1 MFGIGWADSSLSI
14 SSTTYKLRVESGAFS
29 SGWGN
34 QSNAAAVHL
43 FGGNLVARPVL
54 RLYPKQCGI
63 DKAGESVS
71 RQTFPKLSHF
81 IDIFP
86 RLPHSEG
93 MEMKLK
99 AIPVLMLAML
109 SSSLVHAVDITGAG
123 STFAAPI
130 YAKWADAY
138 HKSGGGKIN
147 YQGIGSSGGI
157 KQIQAKTVD
166 FAGSDAPLK
175 DVELTKDGLFQ
186 FPTVVGG
193 VVPAINVPG
202 IKAGEITLSGP
213 VLGDIYLGKIK
224 KWNDPAIVALNPKVK
239 LPDLDIAVVRR
250 ADGSGTSFIWTNYLS
265 KVNPEWKSKVGEG
278 TTVAWPTGSGGK
290 GNDGVAAFVQRLPGT
305 IGYVEWAYAKQNH
318 MIYTAMKNES
328 GAVVEPT
335 TETFKAAAAGA
346 DWKKS
351 FYQILTNEPGK
362 DAWPVVGATFVLL
375 HTVQDKP
382 EQAKE
387 TLKFFEWSFKNGTS
401 AADSLDYIS
410 LPQSVV
416 SEIENQW
423 KVRVKDATGKSVAP

>member
-1 MFGIGWADSSLSI
+1 
-14 SSTTYKLRVESGAFS
+14 
-29 SGWGN
+29 
-34 QSNAAAVHL
+34 
-43 FGGNLVARPVL
+43 
-54 RLYPKQCGI
+54 
-63 DKAGESVS
+63 
-71 RQTFPKLSHF
+71 
-81 IDIFP
+81 
-86 RLPHSEG
+86 
-93 MEMKLK
+93 MKLMQTALAGVAGALF
-99 AIPVLMLAML
+99 AIA
-109 SSSLVHAVDITGAG
+109 AQAADITGAG

-130 YAKWADAY
+130 YTKWADAY
-138 HKSGGGKIN
+138 QKSGGGKVN

-175 DVELTKDGLFQ
+175 DEDLAKEGLFQ

-202 IKAGEITLSGP
+202 VKAGELTLSGP

-265 KVNPEWKSKVGEG
+265 KVNPDWKSKVGEG
-278 TTVAWPTGSGGK
+278 TTVAWPTGTGGK
-290 GNDGVAAFVQRLPGT
+290 GNDGVAAFVQRLPGA

-318 MIYTAMKNES
+318 MVYTAMKNES
-328 GAVVEPT
+328 GAVVQPDT
-335 TETFKAAAAGA
+335 DTFKAAAAGA

-375 HTVQDKP
+375 HTAQDKP
-382 EQAKE
+382 DQGKE
-387 TLKFFEWSFKNGTS
+387 TLKFFDWAFKNGTP

-410 LPQSVV
+410 LPPSVV
-416 SEIENQW
+416 SEIKSQW
-423 KVRVKDATGKSVAP
+423 KEKVKDASGKPVAE

>member
-1 MFGIGWADSSLSI
+1 
-14 SSTTYKLRVESGAFS
+14 
-29 SGWGN
+29 
-34 QSNAAAVHL
+34 
-43 FGGNLVARPVL
+43 
-54 RLYPKQCGI
+54 
-63 DKAGESVS
+63 
-71 RQTFPKLSHF
+71 
-81 IDIFP
+81 
-86 RLPHSEG
+86 
-93 MEMKLK
+93 MKLMQTALAGVAGALF
-99 AIPVLMLAML
+99 AIA
-109 SSSLVHAVDITGAG
+109 AQAADITGAG

-130 YAKWADAY
+130 YTKWADAY
-138 HKSGGGKIN
+138 QKSGGGKVN

-175 DVELTKDGLFQ
+175 DDQLAKDGLFQ

-224 KWNDPAIVALNPKVK
+224 KWNDPAIAALNPKAK

-265 KVNPEWKSKVGEG
+265 KVNPEWKTKVGEG
-278 TTVAWPTGSGGK
+278 TTVNWPTGTGGK
-290 GNDGVAAFVQRLPGT
+290 GNDGVAAFVQRLPGA

-318 MIYTAMKNES
+318 MVYTAMKNES

-335 TETFKAAAAGA
+335 TESFKAAAAGA

-375 HTVQDKP
+375 HTAQDKP
-382 EQAKE
+382 EQGKE
-387 TLKFFEWSFKNGTS
+387 TLKFFQWAFKNGS
-401 AADSLDYIS
+401 GAANDLDYIS

-416 SEIENQW
+416 SEIESQW
-423 KVRVKDATGKSVAP
+423 KEKVKDAGGKAVAE

>member
-1 MFGIGWADSSLSI
+1 MRVSLFAIVILALGTGIA
-14 SSTTYKLRVESGAFS
+14 
-29 SGWGN
+29 
-34 QSNAAAVHL
+34 QAA
-43 FGGNLVARPVL
+43 
-54 RLYPKQCGI
+54 
-63 DKAGESVS
+63 
-71 RQTFPKLSHF
+71 
-81 IDIFP
+81 
-86 RLPHSEG
+86 
-93 MEMKLK
+93 
-99 AIPVLMLAML
+99 
-109 SSSLVHAVDITGAG
+109 DITGAG

-130 YAKWADAY
+130 YTKWADAY
-138 HKSGGGKIN
+138 QKSGGGKVN

-175 DVELTKDGLFQ
+175 DDQLAKDGLFQ

-202 IKAGEITLSGP
+202 VKPGEITLSGP

-265 KVNPEWKSKVGEG
+265 KVNPDWKSKVGEG
-278 TTVAWPTGSGGK
+278 TTVNWPTGTGGK
-290 GNDGVAAFVQRLPGT
+290 GNDGVAAFVQRLPGA

-318 MIYTAMKNES
+318 MVYAALKNEA
-328 GAVVEPT
+328 GAVVQPS

-375 HTVQDKP
+375 HTAQDKP
-382 EQAKE
+382 DQGKE
-387 TLKFFEWSFKNGTS
+387 TLKFFDWAFKNGSS

-410 LPQSVV
+410 LPESVV
-416 SEIENQW
+416 SEIKSQW
-423 KVRVKDATGKSVAP
+423 KEKVKDASGKPVAE